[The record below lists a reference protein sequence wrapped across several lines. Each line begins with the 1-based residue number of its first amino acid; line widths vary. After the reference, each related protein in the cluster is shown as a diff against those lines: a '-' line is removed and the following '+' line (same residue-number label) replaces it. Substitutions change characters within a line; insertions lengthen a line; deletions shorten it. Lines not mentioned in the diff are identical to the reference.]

1 MVTPLTQAE
10 LAQVTKLA
18 QEQAVAQGTTPEKA
32 LWSYATSQGIS
43 PGKSQRLSAP
53 RRPVT

>member
-32 LWSYATSQGIS
+32 LLSYATSQGIS
-43 PGKSQRLSAP
+43 PAD
-53 RRPVT
+53 TM